1 MQRVVG
7 AVLLAAG
14 IVLLIFGAQARGS
27 FASKAKETF
36 TGTPTNETTWYLV
49 GGAVCAAAGV
59 GLLVFKGK

>member
-1 MQRVVG
+1 MQRIIG
-7 AVLLAAG
+7 AALLAGG
-14 IVLLIFGAQARGS
+14 IVLLVFGSQAKNS
-27 FASKAKETF
+27 FASQAKQTF